1 MTEAAKQHGK
11 CAAKAVIRPGYLR
24 KEEAALYLNISIRT
38 LTDWM
43 KQRIVS
49 YVKISHRVCLFKI
62 TDLDT
67 SMDRYKIK
75 AVGDE

>member
-1 MTEAAKQHGK
+1 MIHKAKNAGHKKGR
-11 CAAKAVIRPGYLR
+11 KAISPGYLR

-43 KQRIVS
+43 KQKIVP
-49 YVKISHRVCLFKI
+49 YVKVSHRVCLFKI
-62 TDLDT
+62 TDLDE